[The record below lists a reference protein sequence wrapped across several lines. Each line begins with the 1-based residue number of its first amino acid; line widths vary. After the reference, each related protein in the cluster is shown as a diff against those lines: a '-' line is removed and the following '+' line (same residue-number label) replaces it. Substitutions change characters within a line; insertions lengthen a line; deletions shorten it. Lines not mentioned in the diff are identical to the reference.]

1 MHYKNGR
8 PAKPG
13 DKIVHL
19 SSGLSGILHTPNAT
33 ANTCNARMA
42 AINQNDPWIT
52 VGECLHIDDISAA
65 SIPDASAV
73 PTVDSTPAE

>member
-13 DKIVHL
+13 DKIIHL
-19 SSGLSGILHTPNAT
+19 GSGQSGILHSPNAQS
-33 ANTCNARMA
+33 NTCNARLGE
-42 AINQNDPWIT
+42 INQTDPWIT
-52 VGECLHIDDISAA
+52 VGECLHVEDIAAA

-73 PTVDSTPAE
+73 PTVDSPAAE

>member
-8 PAKPG
+8 PANPG

-19 SSGLSGILHTPNAT
+19 PTGQSGILHSPNAQS
-33 ANTCNARMA
+33 NTCNARLA
-42 AINQNDPWIT
+42 EIKQTDPWIT
-52 VGECLHIDDISAA
+52 VGECLHIDDIAAA

-73 PTVDSTPAE
+73 QTVDSPPAE